1 LRFRSSERAQTRAIA
16 HRLARAIERVEETRR
31 VGFVV
36 ALEGP
41 LGAGKTE
48 WVKGLAE
55 GFGIEPD
62 LVASPTFVIANEY
75 DARRRLVHA
84 DLYRLEHDG
93 ELDAAGLGDWLAPG
107 QVVAVEWADRFPGAM
122 PEDRVVVRIARVA
135 NEPDAREIEIE
146 ATGVLA
152 ARVALH
158 LASESEDEAPAPR
171 APAPSQRGE
180 AAPWR

>member
-1 LRFRSSERAQTRAIA
+1 M
-16 HRLARAIERVEETRR
+16 
-31 VGFVV
+31 GFVV

-48 WVKGLAE
+48 WVKGLAQ

-62 LVASPTFVIANEY
+62 LVVSPTFVIANEY

-84 DLYRLEHDG
+84 DLYRLEHAG

-107 QVVAVEWADRFPGAM
+107 QVVAVEWADRFPGAL
-122 PEDRVVVRIARVA
+122 PDDRIVVRIARA
-135 NEPDAREIEIE
+135 ADAPDAREIAIE
-146 ATGVLA
+146 ATGALA

-158 LASESEDEAPAPR
+158 LASESEDETPARDAPT
-171 APAPSQRGE
+171 PSQRGE